1 MAGEEARDVVLRFNA
16 TMREFWRTGN
26 TGLFDGLLSPD
37 YVQHWPGFP
46 SDREGYLQTLLKFRA
61 AFPDL
66 AKTPED
72 LFAHGDRVVDR
83 VSVRATHT
91 GSLRG
96 EEPTG
101 RQITLT
107 EIHIARV
114 ADGMVVERWGEWDLL
129 GFLQQIGV
137 MPPTPPGS

>member
-1 MAGEEARDVVLRFNA
+1 MAGEEAQEVVLRFNA
-16 TMREFWRTGN
+16 AMREFWRTGD
-26 TGLFDGLLSPD
+26 TGLFDGILSPD

-46 SDREGYLQTLLKFRA
+46 SDREGYLLTLLKFRA

-66 AKTPED
+66 AKTVED
-72 LFAHGDRVVDR
+72 LLAEGDRVVDR
-83 VSVRATHT
+83 VSVRATHS

-129 GFLQQIGV
+129 GLLQQIGAT
-137 MPPTPPGS
+137 PPTPRDS

>member
-1 MAGEEARDVVLRFNA
+1 
-16 TMREFWRTGN
+16 
-26 TGLFDGLLSPD
+26 
-37 YVQHWPGFP
+37 
-46 SDREGYLQTLLKFRA
+46 
-61 AFPDL
+61 
-66 AKTPED
+66 
-72 LFAHGDRVVDR
+72 
-83 VSVRATHT
+83 VRATHT